1 MTKHVRRCRKMIAL
15 IAGLAIIGVGTLAMA
30 KGAKHEQ
37 RNDNEMKEYV
47 GTIVSHNDRTNQIVI
62 KTDTSTGHWKLSNHV
77 SVSSDKGHV
86 SLAEI
91 WGKTKKVRVK
101 VSKEGEVEHIHVIE
115 WK

>member
-15 IAGLAIIGVGTLAMA
+15 IAGLAIIGVGAAAMA
-30 KGAKHEQ
+30 KGAK
-37 RNDNEMKEYV
+37 NEKKNNGDVKEYV
-47 GTIVSHNDRTNQIVI
+47 GTIVSHNDKTNQIVI
-62 KTDTSTGHWKLSNHV
+62 KTATSTGHWKLSDHV

-86 SLAEI
+86 SLSDI

-101 VSKEGEVEHIHVIE
+101 VSQEGEVEHIHVIE